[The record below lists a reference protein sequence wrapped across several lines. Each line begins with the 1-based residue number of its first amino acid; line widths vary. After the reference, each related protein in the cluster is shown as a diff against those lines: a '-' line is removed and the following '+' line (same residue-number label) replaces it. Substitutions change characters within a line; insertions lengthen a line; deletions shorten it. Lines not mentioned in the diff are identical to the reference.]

1 MAQDPKILSL
11 FENKHKATGVSLER
25 LAQIVKD
32 KDIEIVE
39 TPDKDKP
46 KKK

>member
-11 FENKHKATGVSLER
+11 FENKQKATGVSLER

-39 TPDKDKP
+39 TPDKDKS

>member
-11 FENKHKATGVSLER
+11 FENKHKAKGVSLER

>member
-11 FENKHKATGVSLER
+11 FENKYKTTGVSLER

-32 KDIEIVE
+32 KDIEIIE
-39 TPDKDKP
+39 TPDKDKS

>member
-11 FENKHKATGVSLER
+11 FENKHKTTGVSLER

-39 TPDKDKP
+39 TPDKDKS

>member
-11 FENKHKATGVSLER
+11 FENKHKTTGVSLER

-32 KDIEIVE
+32 KDIEIIE

>member
-1 MAQDPKILSL
+1 MAQDPKISSL
-11 FENKHKATGVSLER
+11 FENKHKAAGVSLER

-39 TPDKDKP
+39 TPDKDKS

>member
-11 FENKHKATGVSLER
+11 FESKHKATGVSLER

-32 KDIEIVE
+32 KDIEIIE